1 VSRSRRATTG
11 AAARRVARSHRGPL
25 VAIAAVVYLATV
37 AGAVVLPVLGG
48 LQTAGVQHDLTRA
61 TPVERDL
68 QATFVVAEPGS
79 APADVAGSAAT
90 DPVTSG
96 AQAAFVGIAP
106 ALDDARRAMPAVL
119 RSATRPGE
127 YVAQTELMPLAQEPS
142 KPPAYIAIAAD
153 PGFAGRSHIVEG
165 RAPRPST
172 DPGAIEVVLSRP
184 VASAVE
190 WPVGTTRVVAD
201 TGGET
206 TMDLVGTYA
215 ADDPKEDAWTQTPT
229 TLRPAKLALGPGGTA
244 ETGVAYA
251 APGSA
256 GALAGNLRAVH
267 GRAWFAL
274 RPDAVTTANRAALS
288 DAART
293 TLSRL
298 TPLPSTVSGSARLTT
313 GLPGLLDAAAAR
325 DATVGTLTAALGT
338 GPLVA
343 VVGVMAL
350 VALLTVERDRDRWQL
365 LAARGGDRVL
375 RGGLAALLV
384 ACTAVPAALLGAG
397 TAAAVL
403 TATGAGSDAGTGTL
417 AAGIT
422 VAASASAVV
431 PCLAA
436 AALVPGGRS
445 RARAP
450 RLRLVVESA
459 VLVATAVAAFVSA
472 RAGIATAAPDG
483 RIDPLAAALPVL
495 LAASGTVLATRLLP
509 VALRVVVRAFRR
521 GADLAG
527 LLGSITTARGGVA
540 RTVAIGV
547 TTAGVAVA
555 LLGSVVGSTLV
566 HGLDEA
572 ARRSVGATVSIEAP
586 ALDDDQVTTIGRV
599 RGVASATGIATTD
612 AVSLDTRSGTVTS
625 TLLVGDSAALGATQR
640 GVPGALPTPR
650 ALRGSATASVPVVVS
665 ESLAEDLR
673 HGGSVLGTR
682 VRVVGTAPDPSP
694 FTDAAKWMLVDVR
707 NASDLTSTG
716 SVDRVLVALS
726 LGADVDRVVPRLRA
740 AGPDGTVQ
748 TASSVARELTA
759 DPRVPGVRTIAVVA
773 ALLGVVIGAG
783 ALAASGLLAAAGR
796 RERGRLLA
804 TLGLDR
810 RRNRRVIVA
819 ESVPLLVTIVVAGV
833 VVAAAA
839 VVLMLPAA
847 DLRSFTGSPVQ
858 PPVAL
863 DPWVFGGTVAVV
875 VVALLTVLV
884 VEVAAGTPP
893 AHRPSPRPQN
903 RSRP

>member
-1 VSRSRRATTG
+1 MSRSRRATTG

-365 LAARGGDRVL
+365 LAARGGGRVL

-384 ACTAVPAALLGAG
+384 ACAAVPAALLGAG

-403 TATGAGSDAGTGTL
+403 TAIGAGSDAGTGTL

-586 ALDDDQVTTIGRV
+586 ALDDDQVTAIGRV

-640 GVPGALPTPR
+640 GIPGALPTPR
-650 ALRGSATASVPVVVS
+650 ALRGPATASVPVVVS

-740 AGPDGTVQ
+740 AAPDGTVQ